1 MTVLM
6 ITQDVGGTNILNAGG
21 EFNIIGTQAAV
32 QGQRTTAF
40 YRVHTAENEAD
51 VNFTGS
57 TDEWIVTAV
66 LIRGAT
72 ALSIHKEDRTNSA
85 NSTSNSLTSGTVTT
99 EVANC
104 LVLSCFGF
112 DSAFKLALD
121 NTSLNKSVNI
131 SKEIN
136 ISVVQLCQYFN
147 QITAGATDTLTAL
160 SEVQSEGGSALTIAI
175 AEATPETALMSP
187 MITQAYQVLK
197 RYGGITT
204 ATTTIAAFIRH
215 DAVTWADANGTIT
228 PTVINGL
235 SLATIATFAEVA
247 VQGTLSTWGSMTGL
261 SHTGSA
267 IDNTGRWYGRTH
279 EITETDMTGK
289 IFSIEFM
296 MSEVSTTRLG
306 AQGGLVYFQDSTG
319 NWAAF
324 QLSIRQRLV
333 AGVSYVYFV
342 DLENATPYD
351 KSVSDIDWSDITRL
365 AYLIHKRT
373 TATNA
378 VILRIKNAILLDKVI
393 MVDGSSASPCSPAV
407 LEKVLGGLDP
417 AIGGHGAYILNTVQG
432 KGQSLARFG
441 VQYGDGTRKTYYD
454 ASATSLELPLLANSS
469 LSRRFW
475 QVPNYSGAGKVQIK
489 ASASDIVKQNA
500 CVIATD
506 TEQDYI
512 IDPTSSTSANYDF
525 AGSSI
530 IGWRVAHNVSGITI
544 NGATFQNCRITLNG
558 GAIDGCIVSNS
569 KAPVITNDPEKISN
583 TSFVSPGTGYAIQ
596 ITATGTY
603 NFTGNTFTGYGL
615 DGTANAAIYNSS
627 GGLVTLVLPAG
638 SQEPTITNLA
648 GGSDT
653 IIELPEVYQ
662 SVTITGGVDDTRV
675 QIYDTLNDEELVN
688 EIVTSFP
695 FTWTDDTPYTADRTI
710 RVRTMY
716 VDGVTAKIFTEQN
729 LGTLT
734 ELSPSVNYLLEQKD
748 DTVYETNNID
758 GSTVTEVAID
768 DDLLLVQI
776 DTGQL
781 SWGTIYAYET
791 YWLYTEEGIRDEG
804 RFIEA
809 IDPANYKVYGFKIKN
824 VTSPS
829 VPLELIGGWA
839 VDSETGKSID
849 LIDNTG
855 GTLFSAPDHV
865 VSYAVSG
872 GSGGAT
878 AAEVW
883 SYGTRRLSSAGI
895 TDIQSGLATSSAVSS
910 IPTNPLLSD
919 DTRLSYIDAS
929 ISSRASESN
938 ATSNKEELE
947 SDISAITGGLTTDE
961 HTQLMKTLTT
971 TKFLGLK

>member
-1 MTVLM
+1 MAYIVTTETTLSDGAINNVDISMPAGHQIGDMTILM
-6 ITQDVGGTNILNAGG
+6 ITQDGGATTISTPTG
-21 EFNIIGTQAAV
+21 FTQIGTQAAA
-32 QGQRTTAF
+32 QAQRTTAF
-40 YRVHTAENEAD
+40 FRIHTAVDEAD
-51 VNFTGS
+51 VNITGAA
-57 TDEWIVTAV
+57 DEWLVTAV

-72 ALSIHKEDRTNSA
+72 TLSVHQNNRTDSA
-85 NSTSNSLTSGTVTT
+85 NSTSNFLTSGSVTT
-99 EVANC
+99 TVANC
-104 LVLSCFGF
+104 LILSCFGF
-112 DSAFKLALD
+112 DGVFKLALD

-136 ISVVQLCQYFN
+136 IGAVQICQYFN

-160 SEVQSEGGSALTIAI
+160 SEVASEGGSALTIAI
-175 AEATPETALMSP
+175 AEATPATALMSP
-187 MITQAYQVLK
+187 MITQAYTVLK
-197 RYGGITT
+197 MYGGVTT
-204 ATTTIAAFIRH
+204 ANTTTAAFIRH
-215 DAVTWADANGTIT
+215 DGVTWADANGTIT
-228 PTVINGL
+228 PTVIKGL
-235 SLATIATFAEVA
+235 SLATIATFAEA
-247 VQGTLSTWGSMTGL
+247 TFQGTLSTWGSMTGL
-261 SHTGSA
+261 SYTGSA

-279 EITETDMTGK
+279 TIATTDMTGK

-296 MSEVSTTRLG
+296 MSEVNTARLG
-306 AQGGLVYFQDSTG
+306 PEGGLVYFQDSTG

-324 QLSIRQRLV
+324 QLSRRQRLV

-342 DLENATPYD
+342 DVQNATPYD
-351 KSVSDIDWSDITRL
+351 KSVSNINWTGITRL

-393 MVDGSSASPCSPAV
+393 MVDGSSSSPCSPAI
-407 LEKVLGGLDP
+407 LEKILGGLDP

-454 ASATSLELPLLANSS
+454 ASATSLELPLRADSS
-469 LSRRFW
+469 LGKRFW

-512 IDPTSSTSANYDF
+512 IDPTSSTSATYDF

-544 NGATFQNCRITLNG
+544 NNATLQNCRITLNG
-558 GAIDGCIVSNS
+558 GSLSGCIISNS
-569 KAPVITNDPEKISN
+569 KAPVVTNNPGKISN

-653 IIELPEVYQ
+653 VIELPQVYQ
-662 SVTITGGVDDTRV
+662 SINISGATDNSRV
-675 QIYDTLNDEELVN
+675 QIYDTANSIELYNDVA
-688 EIVTSFP
+688 TFP
-695 FTWTDDTPYTADRTI
+695 FTWTDSTPYVSDRTI
-710 RVRTMY
+710 RVRIMY
-716 VDGVTAKIFTEQN
+716 VSGVDANIFVEQN

-734 ELSPSVNYLLEQKD
+734 YANPNANFLVTPEE
-748 DTVYETNNID
+748 DTVYKANNID
-758 GSTVTEVAID
+758 GSTVSEITIND
-768 DDLLLVQI
+768 DDLLVNV
-776 DTGQL
+776 DTGVM

-791 YWLYTEEGIRDEG
+791 HWLGTEEGIRDEG
-804 RFIEA
+804 RFIRA
-809 IDPANYKVYGFKIKN
+809 IDTANYVVYDFKIKN

-829 VPLELIGGWA
+829 VPLELTNGWG
-839 VDSETGKSID
+839 VDSITGKSIT
-849 LIDNTG
+849 LVDNTG
-855 GTLFSAPDHV
+855 GTIFNAPDHV
-865 VSYAVSG
+865 VAYAVSG
-872 GSGGAT
+872 GGGGAT

-883 SYGTRRLSSAGI
+883 SYGTRRLSTVGI
-895 TDIQSGLATSSAVSS
+895 NDIQSGLATEANA
-910 IPTNPLLSD
+910 TLNKEALETD
-919 DTRLSYIDAS
+919 
-929 ISSRASESN
+929 ISS
-938 ATSNKEELE
+938 
-947 SDISAITGGLTTDE
+947 ITGGLTPE
-961 HTQLMKTLTT
+961 ENAQLMKTLTVS
-971 TKFLGLK
+971 KFLGLK